1 MIKLAKFPLSLQ
13 WVFSLAPS
21 THVHS
26 ASVLSRVRQ
35 GVVWLHRARGS
46 SKESSSSVAL
56 QGRGHRTL
64 GWAGL
69 DLWIFWSE
77 LVLDQ
82 EGSLWAEV
90 KGTCSSLGGGY
101 EPEVVLQPGLLLW
114 DAGMRKRGP
123 TGGQWGQLMNE
134 DSCSVTHDV
143 GMMVFKKIHNK
154 CFLLRNVLCHW
165 INFPYPIL
173 DFKSCYFITYF
184 VKYTFH
190 LPMLAQCVYTT

>member
-1 MIKLAKFPLSLQ
+1 MMKLAKFPLLLQ

-82 EGSLWAEV
+82 EGSELKSRGLVAR
-90 KGTCSSLGGGY
+90 LGVDMNLRLSCNLGCFY
-101 EPEVVLQPGLLLW
+101 
-114 DAGMRKRGP
+114 GMLGWGRGGP
-123 TGGQWGQLMNE
+123 TGGQWGQLMNMVSWFVNHDE
-134 DSCSVTHDV
+134 GSSWMRLHAWVVT
-143 GMMVFKKIHNK
+143 KIHNK
-154 CFLLRNVLCHW
+154 CFLLRNVLCH
-165 INFPYPIL
+165 
-173 DFKSCYFITYF
+173 
-184 VKYTFH
+184 
-190 LPMLAQCVYTT
+190 